1 MTMNA
6 NFRYGVGILLAVILF
21 LTLNVFATGSF
32 TGAKMDLTG
41 DKLFTLSDGTR
52 RVLAEVD
59 EPIVLRLYLSRQ
71 LLSAQPGLA
80 NFAQRVQEIL
90 AQYVDLSGG
99 AIRLEVFDPE
109 PFSEIEDRA
118 VGFGLSGL
126 PVGPT
131 QESAYFGLAASN
143 STDDEEIIPFFD
155 PAREAFLEYDLT
167 KLVYSLAH
175 PEKIKIGVVTS
186 LAMQGDFRRRAD
198 PWVIADQMKQFYDVT
213 FLGQD
218 FDAVPDDI
226 SVLMVVHPKGLS
238 RMAQYA
244 IDRHVR
250 NGGASLLFM
259 DPHSETDAAAAARA
273 QPGQPPADT
282 ASDLRFLLDAWG
294 LTVNTE
300 DIVGDAGSAR
310 RVQTRDGNRPVVTDY
325 VSWLALEE
333 PRFMANH
340 PALMSSFRIHMAS
353 AGAISLPEDSGLS
366 LEPLITSSPDSM
378 LIPGDELRLNPDPLT
393 LIRNFDSEGTER
405 VLAARISGVL
415 GEAFPDGP
423 PEGVD
428 PIEVTAGAALNLTV
442 FADTDMLSDPFWV
455 RVQDFFG
462 EKLTTPFAHNGDFV
476 LNMLDHVSGG
486 AQISDLRG
494 RGLSVRRFEVI
505 EALQAQAEIKFRSEE
520 QHLLDTITETEQK
533 LTDMRAGTG
542 GTQAPGAEE
551 TAALDALQADLLAS
565 RGQLRHVQRALL
577 SEIDALEQTV
587 RLTNIFAMPA
597 AVIVFAVVF
606 LSYRRRRAR
615 RRVDA
620 VAAS

>member
-1 MTMNA
+1 MMNNT
-6 NFRYGVGILLAVILF
+6 NFRYGAGIVLAVILF
-21 LTLNVFATGSF
+21 LTLNIFITGAV
-32 TGAKMDLTG
+32 TGAKTDLTE

-52 RVLAEVD
+52 HVLAEVT
-59 EPIVLRLYLSRQ
+59 EPIVLRLYLSKR

-80 NFAQRVQEIL
+80 SFAQRVQETL
-90 AQYVDLSGG
+90 AQYAELSGG
-99 AIRLEVFDPE
+99 AIRLEIFDPE
-109 PFSEIEDRA
+109 PFSEVEDRA
-118 VGFGLSGL
+118 VGFGLNGL
-126 PVGPT
+126 PVGPA

-167 KLVYSLAH
+167 RLVYSLAH
-175 PEKIKIGVVTS
+175 PQKNKIGIVTS
-186 LAMQGDFRRRAD
+186 LPMQGDFRRRAD
-198 PWVIADQMKQFYDVT
+198 PWVIIDQMKQFYDVT

-218 FDAVPDDI
+218 FDTVPDDI
-226 SVLMVVHPKGLS
+226 SVLMVVHPKGVS
-238 RMAQYA
+238 QVAQYA
-244 IDRHVR
+244 IDRYVR
-250 NGGASLLFM
+250 NGGASLLFI
-259 DPHSETDAAAAARA
+259 DPHSETDAAFQA
-273 QPGQPPADT
+273 QPGRPPGNT

-294 LTVNTE
+294 VQVNTA
-300 DIVGDAGSAR
+300 DIVGDSGSAR

-333 PRFMANH
+333 PRFIANH
-340 PALMSSFRIHMAS
+340 PALMSRFRIHMAS
-353 AGAISLPEDSGLS
+353 AGAISLPEDTGLS
-366 LEPLITSSPDSM
+366 IEPLITSSPDSM

-393 LIRNFDSEGTER
+393 LIRNFDPDGTER
-405 VLAARISGVL
+405 VLAARISGVP

-423 PEGVD
+423 PDGAD
-428 PIEVTAGAALNLTV
+428 PIEVTPGAALNLTV

-486 AQISDLRG
+486 VQISDLRG

-505 EALQAQAEIKFRSEE
+505 EALQAQAERRFRSEE
-520 QHLLDTITETEQK
+520 QRLLDTITRTERQ
-533 LTDMRAGTG
+533 LTEMRAGTG
-542 GTQAPGAEE
+542 GNPAPGAEE
-551 TAALDALQADLLAS
+551 TATLEALQADLLAS
-565 RGQLRHVQRALL
+565 RSQLRDVQRALL

-606 LSYRRRRAR
+606 LGYRRRKSRHRTDTVTA
-615 RRVDA
+615 
-620 VAAS
+620 